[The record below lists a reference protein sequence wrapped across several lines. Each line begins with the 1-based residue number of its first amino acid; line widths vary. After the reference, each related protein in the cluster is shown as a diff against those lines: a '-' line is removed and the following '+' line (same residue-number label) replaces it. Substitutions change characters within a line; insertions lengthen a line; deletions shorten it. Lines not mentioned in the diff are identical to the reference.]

1 MHCWGGECAVFN
13 RLSGDTHLLDVVSS
27 EVLRIVTAG
36 TVETEQLCQ
45 KIAEFLDLPNS
56 ADLKENV
63 SEILASLD
71 ELGLIEPAD
80 AC

>member
-1 MHCWGGECAVFN
+1 MHCWEGECAVFN

-36 TVETEQLCQ
+36 TVETAQLCEQ
-45 KIAEFLDLPNS
+45 IAQFLDLPNS
-56 ADLKENV
+56 ADLKKNV
-63 SEILASLD
+63 SEILESLD